1 MTLSSER
8 LVAYVI
14 KIHSTFNW
22 ELLARQVPIIKI
34 SERKWLL
41 TPLFTLFN
49 VWYFVLWQKK
59 GSTWFSTTAT
69 PTTYFPSFILALSS
83 ARLDGERTKSA
94 AVYWREPPRVWHKII
109 CYARSPKK
117 SNYSHNFPGLLII
130 GSVQCK
136 WRDTTGT
143 TGDKNVKQVEKR
155 CCAFY
160 NPNSNV
166 SHNKSGCCRL
176 QNVVAEISE

>member
-1 MTLSSER
+1 MFCD
-8 LVAYVI
+8 
-14 KIHSTFNW
+14 K
-22 ELLARQVPIIKI
+22 
-34 SERKWLL
+34 
-41 TPLFTLFN
+41 
-49 VWYFVLWQKK
+49 KK
-59 GSTWFSTTAT
+59 GSTLFSTTTT

-83 ARLDGERTKSA
+83 AWLDGERTKSA
-94 AVYWREPPRVWHKII
+94 AVHWREPPRVWHKIK
-109 CYARSPKK
+109 CYSRSPKK

-136 WRDTTGT
+136 CRDTTGT

-166 SHNKSGCCRL
+166 SYNKSGCCRL
-176 QNVVAEISE
+176 QNVVVEIRE

>member
-22 ELLARQVPIIKI
+22 ELLARQVPIIKV
-34 SERKWLL
+34 SERKWIL
-41 TPLFTLFN
+41 TPFSHCLMSNTLFCDK
-49 VWYFVLWQKK
+49 KK
-59 GSTWFSTTAT
+59 GSTLFSTTTT
-69 PTTYFPSFILALSS
+69 PTTYFPSFIIALSS
-83 ARLDGERTKSA
+83 ARLDGERRKSA
-94 AVYWREPPRVWHKII
+94 AVHWREPLRVWHKII
-109 CYARSPKK
+109 CYSRSPKK

-136 WRDTTGT
+136 CRDTTGT

-166 SHNKSGCCRL
+166 SYNKSGCCRL
-176 QNVVAEISE
+176 QNVVVEIRE